1 MVGVV
6 LYLFRRIYGKV
17 VGALPLNGGAYNVL
31 LNTTS
36 KRNAAVAA
44 CLTVLSYMATAVIS
58 ASEAMHY
65 LHTLWVG
72 LPIML
77 STVLLLGFFLLLTIL
92 GISESV
98 VAVGI
103 FVLHPLSLT
112 LLVGVTGWYLATH
125 GLATLGANWQMPLKG
140 GSLLTALFLGFSA
153 AMLGIS
159 GFESLANSVEE
170 QAPGVFQKTLRN
182 MWVVVTVFNPLLALL
197 AVAVLPLVE
206 VSAHTETLLSHLGS
220 TVGALASHANLPCL
234 VRPCSCHSSV

>member
-1 MVGVV
+1 
-6 LYLFRRIYGKV
+6 
-17 VGALPLNGGAYNVL
+17 VL
-31 LNTTS
+31 LNTIS

-92 GISESV
+92 GISKSAV

-103 FVLHPLSLT
+103 FVLHLLSLT
-112 LLVGVTGWYLATH
+112 VLVGVTGWYLATH
-125 GLATLGANWQMPLKG
+125 GLATLGANWQLPLKS

-159 GFESLANSVEE
+159 GFESSANFVEE
-170 QAPGVFQKTLRN
+170 QASGVFQKTLRN

-197 AVAVLPLVE
+197 AVAALPLVE

-220 TVGALASHANLPCL
+220 TVGGLG
-234 VRPCSCHSSV
+234 